1 MKIPQLSTDID
12 NLINLFQSNPSKKFD
27 YKTLEKE
34 TNIKKNLLKNFL
46 VVLEKEGYIKVEY
59 KLDGE
64 YFSWNKNKKIENPSK
79 FILKYPDIANAD
91 KKFAVYNQIE
101 NLLKEILDAKEE
113 ILKLL
118 EIQKKLKKQN
128 NDNKRILFYNLK
140 IKQKKQKLL
149 DLKTKIKKLIN
160 QLD

>member
-46 VVLEKEGYIKVEY
+46 VILEKEGYIKVEY
-59 KLDGE
+59 KIDGE
-64 YFSWNKNKKIENPSK
+64 YFSWNKNKNIENPSK

-91 KKFAVYNQIE
+91 KKFAIYNQIE

>member
-1 MKIPQLSTDID
+1 MKIPKLSTDID

-59 KLDGE
+59 KIDGE

-91 KKFAVYNQIE
+91 KKFAIYNQIE

-128 NDNKRILFYNLK
+128 NDNKRLLFYNLK

>member
-59 KLDGE
+59 KIDGE

>member
-59 KLDGE
+59 KIDGE

-128 NDNKRILFYNLK
+128 NDNKRLLFYNLK